1 MNQQP
6 TDILAR
12 QCAEAMFA
20 NDACSRHLGMEI
32 ESVTAGTAVLTMRVQ
47 PWMLNGHGSIQGGIL
62 FTFADSAFAFA
73 CNGYNKVTIGQGCT
87 IDYLKPAF
95 AGEFLRARARELHR
109 GGRTGTYDVVLE
121 NESGET
127 LALFRG
133 RSYQVKGTILK
144 EENND

>member
-1 MNQQP
+1 MTEQSA
-6 TDILAR
+6 DELALH
-12 QCAEAMFA
+12 CARTMFSA
-20 NDACSRHLGMEI
+20 DPCSQHLGMEI
-32 ESVTAGTAVLTMRVQ
+32 ESVAAGKAVMTMWVQ
-47 PWMLNGHGSIQGGIL
+47 PWMLNGHGSIQGGML

-73 CNGYNKVTIGQGCT
+73 CNGYNKVTIGQGCS

-109 GGRTGTYDVVLE
+109 GGRTGTYDVVVE
-121 NESGET
+121 NEAGET

-133 RSYQVKGTILK
+133 RSYQVKGSILK

>member
-1 MNQQP
+1 MSELNP
-6 TDILAR
+6 NELAR
-12 QCAEAMFA
+12 QCAETMFA
-20 NDACSRHLGMEI
+20 NDACSQHLGLEI
-32 ESVTAGTAVLTMRVQ
+32 ESVSPGEAVMTMRVQ

-62 FTFADSAFAFA
+62 FTFADAAFAFA

-95 AGEFLRARARELHR
+95 NGEFLRARARELHR

-121 NESGET
+121 NEAGET

-133 RSYQVKGTILK
+133 RSYQVKGSILK
-144 EENND
+144 EEHHD

>member
-1 MNQQP
+1 M
-6 TDILAR
+6 TERMEEDLAR
-12 QCAEAMFA
+12 RCAEAMFA
-20 NDACSRHLGMEI
+20 NDACSQHLGLEI
-32 ESVTAGTAVLTMRVQ
+32 ESVAAGAAVMTMRVQ

-62 FTFADSAFAFA
+62 FTFADAAFAFA
-73 CNGYNKVTIGQGCT
+73 CNGYNRVTIGQGCS

-95 AGEFLRARARELHR
+95 AGEFLRARAEERHR
-109 GGRTGTYDVVLE
+109 GGRTGTYDVVVE

-144 EENND
+144 EEHHD

>member
-1 MNQQP
+1 MTEQSA
-6 TDILAR
+6 DDLALR
-12 QCAEAMFA
+12 CAEAMFA
-20 NDACSRHLGMEI
+20 VDPCSQHLGMEI
-32 ESVTAGTAVLTMRVQ
+32 ESVTAGTAVLTMRVE
-47 PWMLNGHGSIQGGIL
+47 PWMLNGHGSIQGGML

-73 CNGYNKVTIGQGCT
+73 CNGYNKVTIGQGCS

-95 AGEFLRARARELHR
+95 AGEFLRARACELHR

-121 NESGET
+121 NEAGET

-133 RSYQVKGTILK
+133 RSYQVKGSILR